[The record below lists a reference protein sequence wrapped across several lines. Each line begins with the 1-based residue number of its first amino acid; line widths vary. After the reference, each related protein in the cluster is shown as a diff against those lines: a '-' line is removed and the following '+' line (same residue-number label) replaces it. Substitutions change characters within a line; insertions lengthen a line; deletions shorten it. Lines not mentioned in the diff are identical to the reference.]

1 MNLEKSNMSEL
12 NFEELQEVN
21 GGKRG
26 KVGKGFTY
34 LEVGYELLNY
44 IDSRPKRNKDA
55 FWKAANKMKWC

>member
-12 NFEELQEVN
+12 KFEELQEVN
-21 GGKRG
+21 G
-26 KVGKGFTY
+26 GKGFTY
-34 LEVGYELLNY
+34 LEVGYELFNY